1 VHGAVSPLVL
11 RLLAFAAAVARVVGA
26 LAVRNRMDEDEVS
39 RSTPLRLLCTPELEE
54 VCNAIA
60 ADPDSAISVVIED
73 AGETVDRLTQNDGA
87 EFDGW
92 LTPGPFPQL
101 VRETRKAAGRTA
113 LIDDV
118 SRPLAR
124 SPVVIA
130 MWKERAAA
138 LAPQCVDK
146 AIEWKCVGTAAG
158 RRWQDVG
165 GRDTWGTVKTALPD
179 PSTTASGLVTL
190 AAATATFFSQPD
202 VGLLDIEDNDSYG
215 VWLNNLRGANVG
227 VDVERML
234 AAGGPSIADA
244 AAGLE
249 AVVKPG
255 VDKAANSAAISV
267 IYPSPV
273 ATADVFLGTVTSKR
287 SALLA
292 ELLGGDLGRKALRDG
307 GWRIGRTDLPATS
320 YLPTPG
326 LLGALRERWT
336 Q

>member
-1 VHGAVSPLVL
+1 MKPLVL
-11 RLLAFAAAVARVVGA
+11 RLLAFAAAIAMVVGA
-26 LAVRNRMDEDEVS
+26 LAVRNRMDDDEIT
-39 RSTPLRLLCTPELEE
+39 RSTGLRLLCAPELEAA
-54 VCNAIA
+54 CFALA
-60 ADPDSAISVVIED
+60 ADPDSTISVIIED
-73 AGETVDRLTQNDGA
+73 AGMTVDRLTQVDDA

-101 VRETRKAAGRTA
+101 VRETRKAAGQPPLLET
-113 LIDDV
+113 V
-118 SRPLAR
+118 SGTLAR
-124 SPVVIA
+124 SPVVVA

-138 LAPQCVDK
+138 LAPRCAEK
-146 AIEWKCVGTAAG
+146 AIEWKCLGEAAG

-165 GRDTWGTVKTALPD
+165 GQETWGTVKTTLPD
-179 PSTTASGLVTL
+179 PSSTASGLVTL

-202 VGLLDIEDNDSYG
+202 VGLLDIEENDSYG

-227 VDVERML
+227 VDVQRML

-249 AVVKPG
+249 VAVKPI
-255 VDKAANSAAISV
+255 VDRAAAASAVTV

-273 ATADVFLGTVTSKR
+273 ATADVFLGTVKSDR
-287 SALLA
+287 STLLA
-292 ELLGGDLGRKALRDG
+292 EVIGGDVGREALRAA
-307 GWRIGRTDLPATS
+307 GWRIGSAGLPPTS

-326 LLGALRERWT
+326 LLAALRSRWA